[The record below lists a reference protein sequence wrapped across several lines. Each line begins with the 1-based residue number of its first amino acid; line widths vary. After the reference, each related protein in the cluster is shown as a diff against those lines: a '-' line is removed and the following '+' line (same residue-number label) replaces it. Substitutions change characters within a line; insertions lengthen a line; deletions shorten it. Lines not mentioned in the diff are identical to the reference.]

1 MGQCYAFHLSRILTS
16 VDTFIINTFL
26 LLYVHFSFD
35 AVFIKLHLLDKSTKT
50 CNICGCAGTQRNI
63 SHFPLAYKTLH
74 PKYIHFGRKI
84 GYNTVKLE
92 PSPRLETG
100 NFFFSLFA
108 VYFFSFLCYNCQN
121 YLVLIIYFFSEI

>member
-1 MGQCYAFHLSRILTS
+1 MQSTEEFESGQCYAFHLSHILTS

-63 SHFPLAYKTLH
+63 SHFPLDYKTLH
-74 PKYIHFGRKI
+74 PKCIHFGRKI
-84 GYNTVKLE
+84 GSHTKRYRYTL
-92 PSPRLETG
+92 
-100 NFFFSLFA
+100 
-108 VYFFSFLCYNCQN
+108 
-121 YLVLIIYFFSEI
+121 

>member
-50 CNICGCAGTQRNI
+50 CNNCGCAGTQRNI

-84 GYNTVKLE
+84 GSHTKRYRYALYHWEARAFT
-92 PSPRLETG
+92 ETG
-100 NFFFSLFA
+100 NRKLFFFAFCGLFLQ
-108 VYFFSFLCYNCQN
+108 FSML
-121 YLVLIIYFFSEI
+121 